1 MPVLISGVLKDGTG
15 TPVQNCT
22 IQLKACRTSTTVV
35 VNTVASENPDDAGRY
50 SMDVEQG
57 QYTVTLLVEGYPPSH
72 AGVIT
77 VYDDS
82 KPGTLNDFLG
92 AMTEDDVRPEALR
105 RFEAMVEEVARQA
118 SEASRNATA
127 AGQASEQAQT
137 SAGQASES
145 ATAAVNAAGAAE
157 ASATQAASSAASAE
171 SSAGTATTKAG
182 EASASAASADTAR
195 TAAAASAAAA
205 KTSEANADASR
216 TAAGDSAAAAAA
228 SATAAQTSAERA
240 GASETAAKTSETQA
254 ASSAGDAGASATAA
268 AASEKAAAAS
278 AAAAKTSETNAATS
292 ASTAAASATAA
303 SSSASEAST
312 HAAASDTSASLAAQS
327 STAAGAAATR
337 AEDAAKR
344 AEDIADVISL
354 EDASLTKKGIVKL
367 SSATDSDSEA
377 LAATPKAVHAVMDEV
392 QTKAPLDSPVFTGTP
407 TTPTPPDDAKG
418 LQTANAEFVRKL
430 IAALVGSV
438 PESLDT
444 LQELADALGNDPN
457 FATTVLN
464 KLAGKQ
470 PLDDTLTALS
480 GKSIEGLIEYVG
492 LRETINHAADALQ
505 KSQNGGDIPDKKQF
519 ARTIS
524 AVTSTTIT
532 LGESG
537 WFKIA
542 TVFMPQS
549 TSTAVIKLYGG
560 SGFNVGS
567 FEQSTISEL
576 VLRAGNGSPVGIT
589 ATLWKRSPNGVLE
602 CAWINTSGGNYD
614 IYVRIN
620 QYAYWLIAQYDYTG
634 NANVTL
640 YNAPEYSET
649 KPANATNG
657 QTYTLYNS
665 MMKPTAGDVE
675 ALSVNGGRL
684 NGPLGIGT
692 DNALGG
698 NSIVFG
704 DNDTGFKWHSDGVLG
719 IYANNALVGYI
730 DNSGLHMSVDVL
742 TNGAVRAGN
751 AKKLSLTSNN
761 NSTMTATF
769 NLWGDGGNRPTV
781 IELDDDQGWHLYSQ
795 RNTDG
800 SIQFVVNGQ
809 VIPDNYGN
817 FDARYLTS
825 GNVYT
830 KGESDNRY
838 VQNIQRGAPVW
849 PGKVDE
855 YGPAEAP
862 AGCFLTQAR
871 HDPTTAYGV
880 TFAYRPLQMWV
891 GNGWRTI
898 NG

>member
-1 MPVLISGVLKDGTG
+1 MPVLISGVLKDGAG

-57 QYTVTLLVEGYPPSH
+57 QYAVTLLVEGYPPSH

-118 SEASRNATA
+118 SE
-127 AGQASEQAQT
+127 
-137 SAGQASES
+137 S

-195 TAAAASAAAA
+195 TEAAASAAAA

-216 TAAGDSAAAAAA
+216 TAAGDSATAAAA
-228 SATAAQTSAERA
+228 SATAAQASAERA
-240 GASETAAKTSETQA
+240 GASETAAKMSETQA
-254 ASSAGDAGASATAA
+254 ASSAGEAGASATAA

-278 AAAAKTSETNAATS
+278 AAEAKTSETNAATS
-292 ASTAAASATAA
+292 ANTAAASATAA
-303 SSSASEAST
+303 SSSASAAST

-367 SSATDSDSEA
+367 SSAADSDSEV
-377 LAATPKAVHAVMDEV
+377 LAATPKAVKTVMGEV
-392 QTKAPLDSPVFTGTP
+392 QTKAPLDSPAFTGTP

-480 GKSIEGLIEYVG
+480 GKSVDGLIEYVG
-492 LRETINHAADALQ
+492 LRETINRAAGALQ
-505 KSQNGGDIPDKKQF
+505 KDQNGADIPDKKQF
-519 ARTIS
+519 ARTIG
-524 AVTSTTIT
+524 AVTSTSVTF
-532 LGESG
+532 GESG

-542 TVFMPQS
+542 TVFMPQA

-567 FEQSTISEL
+567 FEQAAISEL

-589 ATLWKRSPNGVLE
+589 ATLWRRSPAAANE
-602 CAWINTSGGNYD
+602 IAWINTSGDSYD
-614 IYVRIN
+614 IYIN
-620 QYAYWLIAQYDYTG
+620 IGRYAYGLIAQYDCTS
-634 NANVTL
+634 NAGVILHTS
-640 YNAPEYSET
+640 PEFSET

-657 QTYTLYNS
+657 QTYTLFNS
-665 MMKPTAGDVE
+665 LMKPTAGDVE
-675 ALSVNGGRL
+675 ALSVSGGRL

-704 DNDTGFKWHSDGVLG
+704 DNDTGLKQNGDGILDIFANNQHTVRVAPGEMIVLG
-719 IYANNALVGYI
+719 AI
-730 DNSGLHMSVDVL
+730 
-742 TNGAVRAGN
+742 RAGN
-751 AKKLSLTSNN
+751 GKKLSLTSTN
-761 NSTMTATF
+761 NSALNAGF

-781 IELDDDQGWHLYSQ
+781 IELGDDQGWHLYSQ

-817 FDARYLTS
+817 FDARYLSS

-855 YGPAEAP
+855 YGPNEAP

>member
-1 MPVLISGVLKDGTG
+1 MPVLISGVLKDATG

-22 IQLKACRTSTTVV
+22 IQLKASRTSTTVV

-57 QYTVTLLVEGYPPSH
+57 QYTVMLLVEGYPPSH

-105 RFEAMVEEVARQA
+105 YFESMVEEVARQA
-118 SEASRNATA
+118 SEASRNATV

-137 SAGQASES
+137 SAGQAAES

-171 SSAGTATTKAG
+171 SSAGMATTKAG

-195 TAAAASAAAA
+195 T
-205 KTSEANADASR
+205 
-216 TAAGDSAAAAAA
+216 
-228 SATAAQTSAERA
+228 
-240 GASETAAKTSETQA
+240 
-254 ASSAGDAGASATAA
+254 
-268 AASEKAAAAS
+268 AAAAS

-327 STAAGAAATR
+327 STAAGAAAAR

-542 TVFMPQS
+542 TVFMPQA

-602 CAWINTSGGNYD
+602 CAWINTSGDNYD

-665 MMKPTAGDVE
+665 MMKPTPDDVG

-704 DNDTGFKWHSDGVLG
+704 DNDTGLKQNGDGILDVFANNQHTVRVAPGEMQVLG
-719 IYANNALVGYI
+719 AI
-730 DNSGLHMSVDVL
+730 
-742 TNGAVRAGN
+742 RAGN
-751 AKKLSLTSNN
+751 AKRMTMTSSNN
-761 NSTMTATF
+761 SVLNAQF
-769 NLWGDGGNRPTV
+769 NLWGDGNRPTV